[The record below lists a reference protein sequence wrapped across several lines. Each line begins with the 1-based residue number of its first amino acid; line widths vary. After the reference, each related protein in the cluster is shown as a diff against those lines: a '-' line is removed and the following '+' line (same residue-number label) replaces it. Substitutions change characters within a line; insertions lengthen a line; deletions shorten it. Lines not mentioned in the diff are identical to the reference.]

1 MEIACFLFGIDR
13 SMIPSHQTV
22 LDWVAKCGLSTTH
35 RRYTMDELKDVEYS
49 IIMDNSI
56 SVGGQDLHLELM
68 APVDPSGHPLRHSDV
83 KVLNMSVKERWT
95 ADDVQKELSSTV
107 DGMGKNPLYVLTD
120 NGKVMQKAVYELGLP
135 GHRDISHSF
144 GMFLKQT
151 YFHESEFRDF
161 IHVMGNA
168 RRYAHTQI
176 GYLMPPKRRAIAR
189 YMNLFTR
196 IDWAYSMLQNDY
208 RLTSVEKYY
217 YGFVQRFASLVEEL
231 HDVME
236 LYRHMEK
243 LCKEKGLSHETA
255 AECRRCITRTLLQ
268 GSERT
273 RRLGGLLIEYIRQEE
288 SLLETP
294 TSTHNISS
302 DVIESVFGYYK
313 DRMCSNKDNGFT
325 SFVLLIPLHLML
337 SDFDACET
345 FCACET
351 IGETTMND
359 VKKWRRDNL
368 RPNIVSKRI
377 ETLKSA

>member
-13 SMIPSHQTV
+13 SLIPSHQTV
-22 LDWVAKCGLSTTH
+22 LDWVAKCGLSTIH
-35 RRYTMDELKDVEYS
+35 RRYTMDELKGIDYS

-68 APVDPSGHPLRHSDV
+68 APVAPSGHPLKHSEV
-83 KVLNMSVKERWT
+83 KVLDMSVKDTWT
-95 ADDVQKELSSTV
+95 ADDVQKELSSTI
-107 DGMGKNPLYVLTD
+107 DEMGKAPQFALTD
-120 NGKVMQKAVYELGLP
+120 NAKVMLKAVNGIGLP

-144 GMFLKQT
+144 GMFLKQI
-151 YFHESEFRDF
+151 YLHESEFRDF

-168 RRYAHTQI
+168 RRYAHTKI

-196 IDWAYSMLQNDY
+196 IDWAHKMLQNDY
-208 RLTSVEKYY
+208 KLTTVEKYY
-217 YGFVQRFASLVEEL
+217 YGFVRRFASLVEEL

-255 AECRRCITRTLLQ
+255 AECRKCITRTLLQ
-268 GSERT
+268 GSDRM
-273 RRLGGLLIEYIRQEE
+273 RRLGELLIEYITQEE
-288 SLLETP
+288 SLLETA

-302 DVIESVFGYYK
+302 DIIESVFGYYK

-337 SDFDACET
+337 SDFDECEKFSACG
-345 FCACET
+345 T
-351 IGETTMND
+351 IGKTTLND
-359 VKKWRRDNL
+359 VKKWRSDNL
-368 RPNIVSKRI
+368 RPNIVSKRKN
-377 ETLKSA
+377 TLKTA